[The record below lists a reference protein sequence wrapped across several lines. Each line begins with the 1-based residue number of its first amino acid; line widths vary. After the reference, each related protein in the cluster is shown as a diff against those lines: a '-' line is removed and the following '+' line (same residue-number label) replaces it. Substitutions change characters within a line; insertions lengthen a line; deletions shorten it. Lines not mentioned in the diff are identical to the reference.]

1 MSTTIRKYASIAS
14 VKWHNESAGQ
24 HFFSPSTLRFFDSRV
39 LPTLYGAEGSIF
51 VTSEKNPF
59 GDPRAYT
66 VRQIR
71 EDGSIDTLGEFQ
83 GYATAAQAAKAARE
97 FARAAQVDE
106 A

>member
-1 MSTTIRKYASIAS
+1 MTTTTRKYASIAS
-14 VKWHNESAGQ
+14 VKWRNEDAGQ
-24 HFFSPSTLRFFDSRV
+24 HFFSPSTLRFFSSRV

-51 VTSEKNPF
+51 VTSEKDPF
-59 GDPRAYT
+59 GNPRAYT

-83 GYATAAQAAKAARE
+83 GYATSAQAAKAARD
-97 FARAAQVDE
+97 FARAQEVDG